1 MAHFPLSVFFP
12 LLLPMYQG
20 ADAALRCRW
29 TDMNAMHYAVY
40 FDAAET
46 VRVLAEQNPSL
57 VMSTCSELSNG
68 NCLHLAAANLSLEA
82 GKVLVSRN
90 LVFAGV
96 SRNSVL

>member
-1 MAHFPLSVFFP
+1 
-12 LLLPMYQG
+12 
-20 ADAALRCRW
+20 
-29 TDMNAMHYAVY
+29 MNAMHYAVY

-68 NCLHLAAANLSLEA
+68 SCLHLAAAHLSLEA

-90 LVFAGV
+90 MRLCVCVCGSFSMEQMDLQKMVMARCLMKSSQTV
-96 SRNSVL
+96 STV